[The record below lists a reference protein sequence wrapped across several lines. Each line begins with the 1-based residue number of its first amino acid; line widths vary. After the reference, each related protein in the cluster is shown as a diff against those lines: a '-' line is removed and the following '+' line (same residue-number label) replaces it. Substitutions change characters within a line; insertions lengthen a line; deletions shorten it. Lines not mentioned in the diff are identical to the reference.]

1 MMRIGVAEACLMNL
15 TYKKATIDDL
25 DTLVKT
31 RIEVLRA
38 ANELVD
44 DINMDKVEQKSKEY
58 YIKSLNNDVHTA
70 YLVFDNNSFVG
81 AGGVSYFSV
90 LPTYHNPT
98 GKKAYIMNMYVRPD
112 YRRQGIATK
121 MLDLLVEDAK
131 VKGINA
137 ISLEA
142 TRMGKPLYEKYGF
155 VKMENEIEL
164 LD

>member
-1 MMRIGVAEACLMNL
+1 ML
-15 TYKKATIDDL
+15 
-25 DTLVKT
+25 
-31 RIEVLRA
+31 
-38 ANELVD
+38 
-44 DINMDKVEQKSKEY
+44 SF
-58 YIKSLNNDVHTA
+58 
-70 YLVFDNNSFVG
+70 FDNNSFVG

-142 TRMGKPLYEKYGF
+142 TRMGRPLYEKYGF
-155 VKMENEIEL
+155 VKMENEMEL